1 MNLYLRNK
9 RIYAHKQSVLQ
20 VTYGYFDSAVKIIN
34 SPTEILVLIIKYLHT
49 VSKNNSKKLS

>member
-9 RIYAHKQSVLQ
+9 RICTPVKCVAGH
-20 VTYGYFDSAVKIIN
+20 GYFDSAVKIID

-49 VSKNNSKKLS
+49 VSKNNLKKLS